1 MSNFILIP
9 KSIQQI
15 DKKSKLDEICAYGL
29 IRSQIT
35 DNSYTASISQEEL
48 ASLGGWGKSTVANYI
63 RDLIKLGL
71 MTKGDS
77 EKCKNGD
84 HRYNVYQFKKL
95 EIDYSIYDPFFFM
108 DPNLTSEQKGL
119 IMLLKSH
126 CYYGT
131 NHLSYPSDTKI
142 SELVG
147 IGDQLFK
154 KKIRELIDIGQ
165 AKVLGDTLV
174 LLNPYIKHALDMR
187 IPSNWAYSVI
197 YEFCVGKGVVPPRKN
212 EIGKKNLGLISAK
225 YMDQDSLKKALQERF
240 DTLPPYVNIAY
251 FTQGLLGKHHD
262 TTAQDRKHPG
272 YDYSRPRKLL
282 II

>member
-71 MTKGDS
+71 IAQGDS

-84 HRYNVYQFKKL
+84 HRYNVYQFGKL
-95 EIDYSIYDPFFFM
+95 ETDYAIYDPFFFM
-108 DPNLTSEQKGL
+108 DPGLTSEQKGL

-131 NHLSYPSDTKI
+131 NHLSYPSDSKIGELTKFGASPPSLTAENPVVF
-142 SELVG
+142 SEHHHP
-147 IGDQLFK
+147 K
-154 KKIRELIDIGQ
+154 
-165 AKVLGDTLV
+165 TL
-174 LLNPYIKHALDMR
+174 K
-187 IPSNWAYSVI
+187 
-197 YEFCVGKGVVPPRKN
+197 
-212 EIGKKNLGLISAK
+212 
-225 YMDQDSLKKALQERF
+225 
-240 DTLPPYVNIAY
+240 TL
-251 FTQGLLGKHHD
+251 
-262 TTAQDRKHPG
+262 
-272 YDYSRPRKLL
+272 
-282 II
+282 